1 MKKIDPK
8 AFYDFKAAAAN
19 LQITKLTKKDIDQL
33 KQQLD
38 AIIKS
43 K

>member
-1 MKKIDPK
+1 MKQIDPK

-33 KQQLD
+33 QKQLD